1 MSFWT
6 IIIAILIF
14 GLIITIHEFGH
25 FIVAKLNGIQV
36 NQFAIVMGQSL
47 LKFQKGETEYSLRL
61 FPIGGFCAMEGEDD
75 NSSNPRAFGSKKV
88 WQRMTVIL
96 AGAFMNILLGFVLTI
111 VTTSMLRYVPTTII
125 AEFNSEIDEKTG
137 KEVNLSKS
145 RESGLELGDEIIALD
160 GSSILS
166 MKDLSYKLQTTEAD
180 SFSVTV
186 KRNGEKITLDN
197 VEFENLKTSSVI
209 DFKIKG
215 EKKNPLTV
223 TSYSAKDT
231 VATAK
236 LIWISLKELVTG
248 KYGIQE
254 LSGPVG
260 TVSVISEV
268 ASEGETLKERLS
280 SVMGLTVFITVNV
293 GVFNLLPIPGLDGSR
308 FLFLIIEGIRR
319 KPIKKEHEAMVHFVG
334 MAALFLFMILI
345 TVQDVMK
352 LFV

>member
-14 GLIITIHEFGH
+14 GIIITIHEFGH

-36 NQFAIVMGQSL
+36 NQFAIGMGPRL

-61 FPIGGFCAMEGEDD
+61 FPIGGFCAMEGEDN

-96 AGAFMNILLGFVLTI
+96 AGAFMNILLGFILTI

-166 MKDLSYKLQTTEAD
+166 MKDLSYKLQTTETD

-197 VEFENLKTSSVI
+197 VEFENFKTGSVL